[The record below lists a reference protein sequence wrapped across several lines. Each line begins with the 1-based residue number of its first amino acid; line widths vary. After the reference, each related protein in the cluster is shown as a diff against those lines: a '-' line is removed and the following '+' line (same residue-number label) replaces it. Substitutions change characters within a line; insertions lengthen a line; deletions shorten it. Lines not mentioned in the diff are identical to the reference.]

1 MTTQQLAIDIK
12 LGTITLLNKYHLDC
26 PDQSLNFE
34 IMRPSPLGNPYHLK
48 SKQHPDGHT
57 RDEVCDFFERDLKQQ
72 IRSRGTDPE
81 TEVQGGAFFEVIK
94 LAKLVREGKQITI
107 TCCCKPKRCH
117 GESIVRAVM
126 WLAADPQWET
136 YCVPF
141 IEENTS
147 VEVEKDSDEST
158 LRGNSGAI
166 NVDSSNVEHPRAV
179 VRGIDTRSGE
189 TRSESIQLCDGQAV
203 ECRGTSSKSRTD
215 TDNGSSVGHPRERS
229 DRVVAGSSSSE
240 PKYSKPSDEQSV
252 TEALSLNQPGVN
264 EDERTKIPTSR
275 RRKTPEL
282 RVPLHSVG
290 SEPVAGADH
299 VASSSSTLRQSVDTI
314 PTFTLN
320 QIVEWRECP
329 DYLKDFRYT
338 RVRAILP
345 DENLLLGFIRNPVK
359 ASDCEPLAEDH
370 PGYEKAVQ
378 FWKMYSPVVG

>member
-1 MTTQQLAIDIK
+1 MTQQLAIDIK

-81 TEVQGGAFFEVIK
+81 TEVQGYAFFELIK

-147 VEVEKDSDEST
+147 VEV
-158 LRGNSGAI
+158 
-166 NVDSSNVEHPRAV
+166 
-179 VRGIDTRSGE
+179 
-189 TRSESIQLCDGQAV
+189 
-203 ECRGTSSKSRTD
+203 
-215 TDNGSSVGHPRERS
+215 
-229 DRVVAGSSSSE
+229 
-240 PKYSKPSDEQSV
+240 
-252 TEALSLNQPGVN
+252 N
-264 EDERTKIPTSR
+264 EDKKTEVSTPIR
-275 RRKTPEL
+275 REVHEL
-282 RVPLHSVG
+282 RVPLHPVRSE
-290 SEPVAGADH
+290 EPVSGATHDT
-299 VASSSSTLRQSVDTI
+299 VPTSVCGQDVNKEPTLI
-314 PTFTLN
+314 LN
-320 QIVEWRECP
+320 QLVEWRECP
-329 DYLKDFRYT
+329 DYLKEFRFT
-338 RVRAILP
+338 RVRGVLP
-345 DENLLLGFIRNPVK
+345 DGKVLLGFIHNPVK
-359 ASDCEPLAEDH
+359 ASDCDPLAEDH
-370 PGYEKAVQ
+370 PSYEKAVQ

>member
-1 MTTQQLAIDIK
+1 MTQQLAIDIK
-12 LGTITLLNKYHLDC
+12 LGAITLLNKYHLDC

-48 SKQHPDGHT
+48 SKQHPKGYT

-81 TEVQGGAFFEVIK
+81 TEVQGYAFFELIK

-179 VRGIDTRSGE
+179 VRSIDTRSGE
-189 TRSESIQLCDGQAV
+189 PRSESTQLCDEQVV
-203 ECRGTSSKSRTD
+203 ECKGTYPNPRSD
-215 TDNGSSVGHPRERS
+215 TDNGSSVGYPGKRH
-229 DRVVAGSSSSE
+229 DRVAARSSSSK
-240 PKYSKPSDEQSV
+240 PKYSKLFDEQSV
-252 TEALSLNQPGVN
+252 AETLSLNQ
-264 EDERTKIPTSR
+264 
-275 RRKTPEL
+275 L
-282 RVPLHSVG
+282 
-290 SEPVAGADH
+290 
-299 VASSSSTLRQSVDTI
+299 
-314 PTFTLN
+314 
-320 QIVEWRECP
+320 VEWRECP
-329 DYLKDFRYT
+329 DYLKDFRFT
-338 RVRAILP
+338 RVREVLP
-345 DENLLLGFIRNPVK
+345 DGKVLLGFIHNPVK
-359 ASDCEPLAEDH
+359 ASDCAPLAENH
-370 PGYEKAVQ
+370 PSYEKAVQ
-378 FWKMYSPVVG
+378 FWKMYTPVVG